1 MSGDS
6 SVPEEWGHLPFVFLS
21 PCFFYIFVSLAA
33 MMCRN
38 KVSPASTYLND
49 VQSGA
54 DEAHVRVGVVRFV
67 GSIHILELV
76 FR

>member
-1 MSGDS
+1 
-6 SVPEEWGHLPFVFLS
+6 
-21 PCFFYIFVSLAA
+21 
-33 MMCRN
+33 MCRN